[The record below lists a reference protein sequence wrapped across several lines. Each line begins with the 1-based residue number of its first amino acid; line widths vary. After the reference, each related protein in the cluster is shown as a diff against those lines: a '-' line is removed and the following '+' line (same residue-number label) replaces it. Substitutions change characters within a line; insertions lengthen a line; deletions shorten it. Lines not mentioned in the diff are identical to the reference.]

1 MPLYAQLDES
11 EPRFDGN
18 RAWRHLERL
27 GYTQNEDPVLEK
39 MFWLWQAGWGEV
51 LRVKRQTPVIWRPPT
66 WV

>member
-51 LRVKRQTPVIWRPPT
+51 LRV
-66 WV
+66 